1 MGGFAASCDPSSA
14 HVREASW
21 HTRARERRNVATDG
35 PPIWQWGVPMRSSGV
50 HVRAYQGSHADDR
63 PTQDELLVLE
73 YPNRIILAV
82 ADGVTPTVVT
92 PGTDGLDGASY
103 AARRVLTHLC
113 AAPPS
118 RDPAFVFHAV
128 NRSLFDE
135 FDHRIRGRLH
145 GRDRPQ
151 AAAAAL
157 NLEMADDGAVIS
169 ARTALAAD
177 CDIAVRRGD
186 QWSRVPTEPM
196 LHDTVKAQL
205 ARWDIEHR
213 DASYQD
219 RIAEEKL
226 ILRDR
231 SQWHRTALGRFDRAA
246 LDQPAVPPDFDE
258 VLLATDGAHLSSY
271 GQALPDDPRTLMGG
285 LRAREAIEQ
294 PPGRGHS
301 DVAMVHLRLGQ
312 SASNR

>member
-1 MGGFAASCDPSSA
+1 MGGFAASCDPSSV

-21 HTRARERRNVATDG
+21 LALVRERQNIASSG
-35 PPIWQWGVPMRSSGV
+35 PPILQWDVPMRSSGV
-50 HVRAYQGSHADDR
+50 HVRAYQGSHDEDR

-82 ADGVTPTVVT
+82 ADGVTPTEST
-92 PGTDGLDGASY
+92 PGAAGLDGARY

-135 FDHRIRGRLH
+135 FDHHIRGRLH

-151 AAAAAL
+151 AAAVAL
-157 NLEMADDGAVIS
+157 SLEIADDGVITRADS
-169 ARTALAAD
+169 ALAAD
-177 CDIAVRRGD
+177 CDIAVRCGD
-186 QWSRVPTEPM
+186 EWSRIPTRPM
-196 LHDTVKAQL
+196 LHASVEEQL
-205 ARWDIEHR
+205 ARWDIEHPTATHR
-213 DASYQD
+213 D

-231 SQWHRTALGRFDRAA
+231 SQWRRTALGRFDLAA
-246 LDQPAVPPDFDE
+246 LEQPSVPSDFDE
-258 VLLATDGAHLSSY
+258 VLLATDGARLSSY
-271 GQALPDDPRTLMGG
+271 GHVLPDDPTTLIQA
-285 LRAREAIEQ
+285 LRAREAAER

-301 DVAMVHLRLGQ
+301 DVALLHLRRGQ
-312 SASNR
+312 SASMR